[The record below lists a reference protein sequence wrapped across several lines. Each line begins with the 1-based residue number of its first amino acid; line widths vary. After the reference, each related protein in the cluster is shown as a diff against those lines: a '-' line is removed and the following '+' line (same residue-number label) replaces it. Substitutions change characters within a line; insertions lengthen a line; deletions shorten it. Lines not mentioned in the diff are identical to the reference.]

1 MTTNEYITNR
11 HPHYIECECGDF
23 AHIIRFTIDDD
34 YTCESPITLET
45 RMSHFLPWY
54 RRIVLAFRYIFKL
67 DTTAIQYGE
76 TIIPPETFPK
86 LRALL
91 DEAEA
96 LGQAKCDKLAK
107 EILDQRKENGNE

>member
-1 MTTNEYITNR
+1 MTTSYQS
-11 HPHYIECECGDF
+11 HYIECACHLFD
-23 AHIIRFTIDDD
+23 HTIRFTIDDWED
-34 YTCESPITLET
+34 DPNTNLIVET

-54 RRIVLAFRYIFKL
+54 RRIALAFKYVLGL
-67 DTTAIQYGE
+67 DTTCQYSE